1 MQALQREVDR
11 LQLELEEAFSQAA
24 QEELDHSDRSVE
36 LVLVNGS
43 PSTENDNS
51 QFQSH
56 SVEGGLDS
64 VGRWMQATRMWGGVW
79 VGGQVG
85 GWVGR
90 CVGGLVCGWV
100 WVGGWAG
107 GWVGGWA
114 GVWVG
119 WCVGG
124 CRWVGRWVGGCGW
137 VSWCVG
143 GCGWV
148 SK

>member
-64 VGRWMQATRMWGGVW
+64 VGRWIQATRMWVGGRC

-85 GWVGR
+85 G
-90 CVGGLVCGWV
+90 
-100 WVGGWAG
+100 
-107 GWVGGWA
+107 
-114 GVWVG
+114 
-119 WCVGG
+119 
-124 CRWVGRWVGGCGW
+124 
-137 VSWCVG
+137 CVG

-148 SK
+148 WVDVGG